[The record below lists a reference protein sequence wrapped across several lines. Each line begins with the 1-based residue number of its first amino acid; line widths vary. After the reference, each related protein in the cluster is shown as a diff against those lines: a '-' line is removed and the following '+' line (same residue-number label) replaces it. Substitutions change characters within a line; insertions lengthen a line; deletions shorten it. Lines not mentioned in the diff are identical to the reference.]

1 MLYGSRP
8 ANLLSPRSLL
18 LLLLLLLLLCILRTV
33 AACVQQPRSHFLPL
47 RS

>member
-8 ANLLSPRSLL
+8 ANLLSPRSL